1 MLVTFTGILAFLFV
15 LGVVVFVHELGHF
28 LVARW
33 HGVRVLTFS
42 LGFGPKLV
50 HMRRGDTDYCISAI
64 PLGGYVKMAGE
75 SLDDPG
81 SGRSDEYLS
90 KTRWQRFQILLAGAA
105 MNFVLAIVVM
115 AGVLWQG
122 AQVPLYEEQPPV
134 VGRVAPDS
142 PAARAGISPGDR
154 IVSID
159 GNAVPTW
166 YDLQMAVLPRAEEA
180 LQVVFVRDGVE
191 RTLTLTPKASGDF
204 KAGDLGVSPDVH
216 PQFGRVDPGSVA
228 EKAGLRDGDV
238 ILGVNGKE
246 LGINDLVGFIN
257 KHANKQITLSVRRGS
272 EVLKI
277 DVTPELK
284 NGVGLIGVTNLTPM
298 EVRNIEPG
306 FFQAIGMSVQQNL
319 EWGGLIFRLLGG
331 LFTRQT
337 SLDQLAGPIG
347 IAQFS
352 GTAAEAGALSLFT
365 FLAMISLNLGV
376 INLLPIPVLDG
387 GNIFIMALEGLAR
400 RDFSVAVKER
410 VMLAGVLVILL
421 LMVTVF
427 YNDLIRIGW
436 LGRIMPGN

>member
-1 MLVTFTGILAFLFV
+1 MTFTGILAFLFV

-50 HMRRGDTDYCISAI
+50 RTRRGDTEYCISAI

-81 SGRSDEYLS
+81 SGRPDEYLS
-90 KTRWQRFQILLAGAA
+90 KTRWQRFQILLAGAS

-115 AGVLWQG
+115 TGVLWQG
-122 AQVPLYEEQPPV
+122 ARVPLYEEQPPV
-134 VGRVAPDS
+134 VGEVAPDS
-142 PAARAGISPGDR
+142 PAARAGITRGDR

-159 GNAVPTW
+159 GEAVPTW
-166 YDLQMAVLPRAEEA
+166 DDLQMAVLPRAEEP
-180 LQVVFVRDGVE
+180 LQVALVRDGVE
-191 RTLTLTPKASGDF
+191 RTLTVTPKASGEF
-204 KAGDLGVSPDVH
+204 KAGDLGVIPDVY
-216 PQFGRVDPGSVA
+216 PQVHSILSGSPA
-228 EKAGLRDGDV
+228 EKAGLRAGDV
-238 ILGVNGKE
+238 ILAANGTKMKQEALIDFIKE
-246 LGINDLVGFIN
+246 HSNT
-257 KHANKQITLSVRRGS
+257 QITLTVRRGS
-272 EVLKI
+272 NAERVN
-277 DVTPELK
+277 VTPRVK
-284 NGVGLIGVTNLTPM
+284 NGVSMIGATLNPL
-298 EVRNIEPG
+298 EVRIIEPG

-319 EWGGLIFRLLGG
+319 EWGGLIFELLGG
-331 LFTRQT
+331 LFTRET

-400 RDFSVAVKER
+400 RDFSMAVKER
-410 VMLAGVLVILL
+410 VMLAGVLVILA

-436 LGRIMPGN
+436 LGRIMPGNN

>member
-1 MLVTFTGILAFLFV
+1 MTFTGILAFLFV

-50 HMRRGDTDYCISAI
+50 RMRRGDTVYCISAI

-81 SGRSDEYLS
+81 NGAPDEYMS
-90 KTRWQRFQILLAGAA
+90 KTRWQRFQILLAGAS

-122 AQVPLYEEQPPV
+122 AQVPLFEDQPPV
-134 VGRVAPDS
+134 VGRVARDS
-142 PAARAGISPGDR
+142 PAERAGITRGDR
-154 IVSID
+154 ILSID
-159 GNAVPTW
+159 GKAVATW
-166 YDLQMAVLPRAEEA
+166 NDYQMAVLPRADES
-180 LQVVFVRDGVE
+180 LQVALVRDGVE
-191 RTLTLTPKASGDF
+191 RTLRITPKASGEF
-204 KAGDLGVSPDVH
+204 KAGDLGVAPEVH
-216 PQFGRVDPGSVA
+216 PQFLHVDSGSPA

-238 ILGVNGKE
+238 ILSANGKE
-246 LGINDLVGFIN
+246 LGLNDLIALIN
-257 KHANKQITLSVRRGS
+257 KSANKQITLSVRRDS
-272 EVLKI
+272 QVLTI
-277 DVTPELK
+277 NVTPALK
-284 NGVGLIGVTNLTPM
+284 NGVGLIGVTGPTPM
-298 EVRNIEPG
+298 EVRIVEPG

-319 EWGGLIFRLLGG
+319 EWSGLIFDLLGG
-331 LFTRQT
+331 LFTRET

-400 RDFSVAVKER
+400 RDFSMAVKER
-410 VMLAGVLVILL
+410 VMLAGVLVILV

-427 YNDLIRIGW
+427 YNDLLRIGW

>member
-1 MLVTFTGILAFLFV
+1 MTFTGILAFLFV

-50 HMRRGDTDYCISAI
+50 RTRRGDTEYCISAI

-81 SGRSDEYLS
+81 SGRPDEYLS
-90 KTRWQRFQILLAGAA
+90 KTRWQRFQILLAGAS
-105 MNFVLAIVVM
+105 MNFLLAIVVM
-115 AGVLWQG
+115 SGVLWQG
-122 AQVPLYEEQPPV
+122 AAIPLYEDQPPV
-134 VGRVAPDS
+134 VGEVAPDS
-142 PAARAGISPGDR
+142 PAAGAGITRGDR

-159 GNAVPTW
+159 GKAVPTW
-166 YDLQMAVLPRAEEA
+166 DDLHMAVLPRADESLRVA
-180 LQVVFVRDGVE
+180 LVRDGVE
-191 RTLTLTPKASGDF
+191 RTVTVTPRASGEF
-204 KAGDLGVSPDVH
+204 KAGDLGVGPEMN
-216 PQFGRVDPGSVA
+216 PQFGRVDPGSPA
-228 EKAGLRDGDV
+228 ARAGLQDGDV
-238 ILGVNGKE
+238 VLGVNGKK
-246 LGINDLVGFIN
+246 LRLNDLVGFIN
-257 KHANKQITLSVRRGS
+257 KHANKQITLSVKRGS
-272 EVLKI
+272 EVLNI
-277 DVTPELK
+277 NVTPELK
-284 NGVGLIGVTNLTPM
+284 NGVGLIGVTNLTAM
-298 EVRNIEPG
+298 EVRYIEPG
-306 FFQAIGMSVQQNL
+306 FLQAIGMSVQQNL
-319 EWGGLIFRLLGG
+319 EWGTLIFRLLGG
-331 LFTRQT
+331 FFTRET

-352 GTAAEAGALSLFT
+352 GTAAQAGALSLFT

-410 VMLAGVLVILL
+410 VMLAGVLVILA

-436 LGRIMPGN
+436 LGGIMPGN